1 MNNSTYITPATD
13 VVIRDIQN
21 HVISDIDP
29 TPSCLNCF
37 LVKITDII
45 TLGFLKKSKADDYK
59 EFTTNFTLNLLYE
72 IQKKHIRNNSYQ
84 VPHHIELEYLNNK
97 VVFENYGDNSD
108 EKNST
113 KIFVTTRHGETACQE
128 IRAAVFSQFCK
139 IHLAIQ
145 RDILTEDDISF
156 TDEGDL
162 DLTNMDA
169 ATKSLLD
176 YILFD
181 ADSLENTLRND
192 VPKHAPSS
200 SYRHSIPLSENRHF
214 SKLAALQRNTSFLYR
229 QLWGKTAPDNN
240 ATNTE
245 NVSLKKAVYSP
256 EQQYLED
263 ITCKIVEKLKKSYNR
278 DSTQRRSAECNGLFR
293 TQGNKV
299 ENDAALVN
307 LKKCSLD
314 IDKTERDTLTYVLKK
329 EFLKINPIDQKTF
342 SQMKEN
348 PDKSPKILYET
359 INTMPAQE
367 KKRFLIMLEFY
378 SDAYQNADDNTT
390 SSFNKKQLLTSSLRP
405 IILPNLYDC
414 VKNATLSP
422 SLINEI
428 NNYGDNIASKILTS
442 FSYES
447 GTVQLKTHY

>member
-1 MNNSTYITPATD
+1 MNNSTYITPVTD
-13 VVIRDIQN
+13 FFIRDIQN
-21 HVISDIDP
+21 HVSSDIDP

-45 TLGFLKKSKADDYK
+45 TLGFLKKNKADDYK
-59 EFTTNFTLNLLYE
+59 KFTMGFTLNLLYE

-84 VPHHIELEYLNNK
+84 IPHHIELEYLNNK
-97 VVFENYGDNSD
+97 VVFESYGDNSD
-108 EKNST
+108 KKNST
-113 KIFVTTRHGETACQE
+113 KIFVATRQGETACQE
-128 IRAAVFSQFCK
+128 IRTAIFSQFCK

-145 RDILTEDDISF
+145 RDILTEDEISF

-181 ADSLENTLRND
+181 ADSLENTLHND

-200 SYRHSIPLSENRHF
+200 SYRHSIPLSESHHV
-214 SKLAALQRNTSFLYR
+214 SKLATLQRNASFLYR
-229 QLWGKTAPDNN
+229 QLLGKTAPDNS

-278 DSTQRRSAECNGLFR
+278 DSAQKRSAECDGLFR
-293 TQGNKV
+293 MQGKKV
-299 ENDAALVN
+299 ENDAAIAD

-314 IDKTERDTLTYVLKK
+314 VDKIERDTLTHVLKK

-342 SQMKEN
+342 LQMKEN

-405 IILPNLYDC
+405 IILPNLYEC
-414 VKNATLSP
+414 VKIATLSP

-428 NNYGDNIASKILTS
+428 NSYGDTIASKILTS
-442 FSYES
+442 FSYDN
-447 GTVQLKTHY
+447 GTVQLKTHS